1 MPCEVDLRDYV
12 YDGQVQW
19 IAARL
24 YQGQTT
30 NFRTPGGGFAPVFE
44 GPSQG
49 QAGWPSRACTPAPH
63 QSRLFLLD
71 DCEVQPL
78 AHDRYVTLAR
88 GEAAAAE
95 FANRRFILVDWYLR
109 LACGQPEAIVN
120 ETCSWLVFDAQ
131 GSLDLHAAHAI
142 DAVAAPTEA
151 QWAQVRALAFGA
163 AAPKL
168 A

>member
-1 MPCEVDLRDYV
+1 MPE
-12 YDGQVQW
+12 QH
-19 IAARL
+19 
-24 YQGQTT
+24 
-30 NFRTPGGGFAPVFE
+30 E
-44 GPSQG
+44 
-49 QAGWPSRACTPAPH
+49 
-63 QSRLFLLD
+63 SRLFLLD
-71 DCEVQPL
+71 DNEVQPL
-78 AHDRYVTLAR
+78 PRDRYVALAR

-95 FANRRFILVDWYLR
+95 FAKRRFILVDWYLR
-109 LACGQPEAIVN
+109 LACGQPEAIVS